1 LARKNRTLVEEVEGE
16 FVLENLFWGV
26 GRKLQISRS
35 RETGLSRENRTK
47 QKKHNR
53 AENDQRNED

>member
-35 RETGLSRENRTK
+35 RETELS
-47 QKKHNR
+47 
-53 AENDQRNED
+53 